1 VERQLALVPADRYGQ
16 GAVITMD
23 VRENLHINPAQGWM
37 QPINRNLEIEKTIG
51 LLNDFDI
58 RPRNPEAEFSTLSG
72 GNAQKVVLARCLS
85 SGPKVLVLEEPTA
98 AVDIGAR
105 AEIHRRVR
113 QIAAS
118 GRAVILVS
126 SDLEEVEQVC
136 DRALVMER
144 GQIKG
149 ELKGQ
154 LVTAA
159 NLLEAAYGVD
169 K

>member
-1 VERQLALVPADRYGQ
+1 
-16 GAVITMD
+16 
-23 VRENLHINPAQGWM
+23 
-37 QPINRNLEIEKTIG
+37 
-51 LLNDFDI
+51 
-58 RPRNPEAEFSTLSG
+58 
-72 GNAQKVVLARCLS
+72 
-85 SGPKVLVLEEPTA
+85 VLEEPTA